1 MHEDKLIRLLR
12 DQGITLAVSLPC
24 DKAKELFSLLP
35 ESFETIELLRE
46 EDGVGVCAGTY
57 LAGRKPAMFI
67 QSSGLGNMLN
77 ALLSLS
83 RTYELPLPVI
93 ASWRGV
99 YKETIP
105 AQVPF
110 NAALPGILKAADI
123 PYVIVHHPHE
133 FDRVSE
139 IIETAFRCHTPAVA
153 LVSPQCWEGNPS
165 CEREEEIAD
174 RSRQISL
181 VHERNVPSPSMT
193 RLDAI
198 RAIVPHLKDAA
209 VVSNIGVPSKELF
222 WTADRKENFYMLGS
236 YTQASSVGL
245 GIALSTRRRTMV
257 IDGDGSLLGTAI
269 LPVIAAKKPRNLT
282 IICLDN
288 GVFGS
293 TGNQMTPAYRQVDL
307 ELYAR
312 ACGFVQTIKVTSA
325 EETGGAITSLALEQ
339 GPSFIHVVIQP
350 GNSDVPNIPLTPHEI
365 RDRFMNTIRN
375 DAIQG

>member
-1 MHEDKLIRLLR
+1 MHEDILIRLLR
-12 DQGITLAVSLPC
+12 DQGINLAVSLPC
-24 DKAKELFSLLP
+24 DKAKDLFRLLP
-35 ESFETIELLRE
+35 ESFETVELLRE
-46 EDGVGVCAGTY
+46 EDGVGVCAGAY

-99 YKETIP
+99 YQETIP

-123 PYVIVHHPHE
+123 PCVIVYHPHE
-133 FDRVSE
+133 FDRISQM
-139 IIETAFRCHTPAVA
+139 IDTAFRCHTPAVA
-153 LVSPQCWEGNPS
+153 LISPQCWEGNLS
-165 CEREEEIAD
+165 CEREEEITD
-174 RSRQISL
+174 RSRQIDL
-181 VHERNVPSPSMT
+181 VHERTVPSPTMT

-198 RAIVPHLKDAA
+198 RSIVPHLKDAA
-209 VVSNIGVPSKELF
+209 VVSNIGIPSKELF
-222 WTADRKENFYMLGS
+222 WTEDRKENFYMLGS
-236 YTQASSVGL
+236 YTQASSVGF
-245 GIALSTRRRTMV
+245 GIALSSHRRTIV

-269 LPVIAAKKPRNLT
+269 LPVIAARKPLNLT

-312 ACGFVQTIKVTSA
+312 ACGFEQTAKVTSA
-325 EETGGAITSLALEQ
+325 EEIGGAIASLEQ
-339 GPSFIHVVIQP
+339 GPSFMHVVIRP

>member
-1 MHEDKLIRLLR
+1 MHEDTLIRLLR
-12 DQGITLAVSLPC
+12 DQGITLAISLPC
-24 DKAKELFSLLP
+24 DKAKELFRLLP
-35 ESFETIELLRE
+35 ESFETVELLRE
-46 EDGVGVCAGTY
+46 EDGVGVGAGAY

-93 ASWRGV
+93 ASWRGI
-99 YKETIP
+99 YQETIP

-123 PYVIVHHPHE
+123 PYVIVNYPHE
-133 FDRVSE
+133 FDRISE
-139 IIETAFRCHTPAVA
+139 MIDTAFRCHTPAVA
-153 LVSPQCWEGNPS
+153 LVSPQCWEGDPAS
-165 CEREEEIAD
+165 EREEEIAD
-174 RSRQISL
+174 RSRQIRL
-181 VHERNVPSPSMT
+181 VHERTVPSPSMT

-198 RAIVPHLKDAA
+198 RALIPHLNDAA

-222 WTADRKENFYMLGS
+222 WTEDRRENFYMLGS
-236 YTQASSVGL
+236 YTQASSIGF
-245 GIALSTRRRTMV
+245 GIAVSSRRRTMV

-269 LPVIAAKKPRNLT
+269 LPVIAGKKPRTLT
-282 IICLDN
+282 IVCLDN
-288 GVFGS
+288 GVLGS

-312 ACGFVQTIKVTSA
+312 ACGFEQTAKVTSA
-325 EETGGAITSLALEQ
+325 EEIGRAIASLEY
-339 GPSFIHVVIQP
+339 GPSFIHVVIRP
-350 GNSDVPNIPLTPHEI
+350 GNSDVPNIPLTPLEI

-375 DAIQG
+375 DAIPG

>member
-1 MHEDKLIRLLR
+1 MHEEILIRLLR

-35 ESFETIELLRE
+35 ESFETLDLLRE
-46 EDGVGVCAGTY
+46 EDGVGVCAGAY
-57 LAGRKPAMFI
+57 LAGRKPAMVI

-83 RTYELPLPVI
+83 RTYNLPLPVI

-123 PYVIVHHPHE
+123 PFVIVDHPHE

-139 IIETAFRCHTPAVA
+139 MIDTAFRCHTPAVA
-153 LVSPQCWEGNPS
+153 LISPHCWEGNLS

-174 RSRQISL
+174 RSQQIDL
-181 VHERNVPSPSMT
+181 VHERTVPSLTMT

-198 RAIVPHLKDAA
+198 RAIVPHLHDAA

-222 WTADRKENFYMLGS
+222 WTEDRKENFYMLGS
-236 YTQASSVGL
+236 YTQASPVGF
-245 GIALSTRRRTMV
+245 GIALSTRRRTIV

-293 TGNQMTPAYRQVDL
+293 TGNQMTPSYRQVDL

-312 ACGFVQTIKVTSA
+312 ACGFEQTEKVTSA
-325 EETGGAITSLALEQ
+325 EEIGRAIASHEQ
-339 GPSFIHVVIQP
+339 GPSFIHVVIRP
-350 GNSDVPNIPLTPHEI
+350 GNSEVPNIPLTPLEI
-365 RDRFMNTIRN
+365 RDRFMNTIRP
-375 DAIQG
+375 DVIPD

>member
-1 MHEDKLIRLLR
+1 MHEDILIRLLR
-12 DQGITLAVSLPC
+12 DQDINLAVSLPC
-24 DKAKELFSLLP
+24 DKAKDLFRLLP
-35 ESFETIELLRE
+35 ESFETVELLRE
-46 EDGVGVCAGTY
+46 EDGVGVCAGAY

-83 RTYELPLPVI
+83 RTCELPLPVI

-99 YKETIP
+99 YQETIP

-123 PYVIVHHPHE
+123 PCVIVYHPHE
-133 FDRVSE
+133 FDRISQM
-139 IIETAFRCHTPAVA
+139 IDTAFRCHTPAVA
-153 LVSPQCWEGNPS
+153 LISPQCWEGNLS

-174 RSRQISL
+174 RSRQIGL
-181 VHERNVPSPSMT
+181 VHERTVPSPTMT

-198 RAIVPHLKDAA
+198 RSIVPHLKDAA
-209 VVSNIGVPSKELF
+209 VVSNIGIPSKELF
-222 WTADRKENFYMLGS
+222 WTEDRKENFYMLGS
-236 YTQASSVGL
+236 YTQASSVGF
-245 GIALSTRRRTMV
+245 GIALSSHRRTIV

-269 LPVIAAKKPRNLT
+269 LPVIAAKKLRNLT

-293 TGNQMTPAYRQVDL
+293 TGNQMTPAYQQVDL

-312 ACGFVQTIKVTSA
+312 ACGFEQTAKVTSA
-325 EETGGAITSLALEQ
+325 EEIGGAIASLEQ
-339 GPSFIHVVIQP
+339 GPSFMHVVIRP

>member
-1 MHEDKLIRLLR
+1 MHEDTLIRLLK
-12 DQGITLAVSLPC
+12 DQGITLAASLPC
-24 DKAKELFSLLP
+24 DKAKDLFSLLP

-46 EDGVGVCAGTY
+46 EDGVGVCAGAY

-123 PYVIVHHPHE
+123 PFVIVHQPDE
-133 FDRVSE
+133 FDRISE
-139 IIETAFRCHTPAVA
+139 MIDTAFRCHTPAVA

-165 CEREEEIAD
+165 CEQEEEIAD
-174 RSRQISL
+174 RSRQIRL
-181 VHERNVPSPSMT
+181 VHERTVPSPTMT

-198 RAIVPHLKDAA
+198 RAIVPHLHDAA
-209 VVSNIGVPSKELF
+209 VVSNIGIPSKELF
-222 WTADRKENFYMLGS
+222 WTEDRKENFYMLGS
-236 YTQASSVGL
+236 YTQASSVGF
-245 GIALSTRRRTMV
+245 GIALSSHRRTIV

-282 IICLDN
+282 IVCLDN

-312 ACGFVQTIKVTSA
+312 ACGFEQTVKVTSA
-325 EETGGAITSLALEQ
+325 EEIGRAIASLEQ
-339 GPSFIHVVIQP
+339 GPSFIHVVIRP
-350 GNSDVPNIPLTPHEI
+350 GNSDVPNIPLTPLEI

-375 DAIQG
+375 DAIHS

>member
-1 MHEDKLIRLLR
+1 MHEDLLIRLLR

-24 DKAKELFSLLP
+24 DKAKDLFSLLP
-35 ESFETIELLRE
+35 ESFETVILLRE
-46 EDGVGVCAGTY
+46 EDGVGVCAGAY

-83 RTYELPLPVI
+83 RTYELPLPII

-99 YKETIP
+99 YQETIP

-123 PYVIVHHPHE
+123 PFVMLHQPHE
-133 FDRVSE
+133 LDRVSE
-139 IIETAFRCHTPAVA
+139 MIDTAFRCNTPAVA
-153 LVSPQCWEGNPS
+153 LISPRCWEGNLS
-165 CEREEEIAD
+165 CEQEEEIPD
-174 RSRQISL
+174 RSRHIRL
-181 VHERNVPSPSMT
+181 VHERTVPSPAMT

-198 RAIVPHLKDAA
+198 RAIAPHLHDAA

-222 WTADRKENFYMLGS
+222 WTEDRKENFYMLGS
-236 YTQASSVGL
+236 YTQASCVGL
-245 GIALSTRRRTMV
+245 GIALSSHRRTIV

-307 ELYAR
+307 ELSAR
-312 ACGFVQTIKVTSA
+312 ACGFEHTIKVTSA
-325 EETGGAITSLALEQ
+325 EEIGRAIASLKQ
-339 GPSFIHVVIQP
+339 GPSFIHAVIRP

-375 DAIQG
+375 DAIHS

>member
-1 MHEDKLIRLLR
+1 MHEDTCIRLLL
-12 DQGITLAVSLPC
+12 DQGINLAVSLPC
-24 DKAKELFSLLP
+24 DKAKDLFALLP
-35 ESFETIELLRE
+35 SSLETVELLRE
-46 EDGVGVCAGTY
+46 EDGVGVCAGAY
-57 LAGRKPAMFI
+57 LAGRTPAMVI

-83 RTYELPLPVI
+83 RTYDLPLPVI

-123 PYVIVHHPHE
+123 PFVIINQSHE
-133 FDRVSE
+133 LDRISE
-139 IIETAFRCHTPAVA
+139 MIDTAFRCHTPAIA
-153 LVSPQCWEGNPS
+153 LVSPRCWEGTPA
-165 CEREEEIAD
+165 CELQEDVPD
-174 RSRQISL
+174 RSRHIHL
-181 VHERNVPSPSMT
+181 VHERNVPSPAMT

-198 RAIVPHLKDAA
+198 RAIAPHLHDAA

-222 WTADRKENFYMLGS
+222 WTEDRKENFYMLGS

-257 IDGDGSLLGTAI
+257 IDGDGSLLGTSI

-293 TGNQMTPAYRQVDL
+293 TGNQMTPAYQQVDL

-312 ACGFVQTIKVTSA
+312 ACGFEQTVKVTSA
-325 EETGGAITSLALEQ
+325 EEIAGAIASLEQ
-339 GPSFIHVVIQP
+339 GPSFIHVVVRP
-350 GNSDVPNIPLTPHEI
+350 GNSDAPNIPLTPHEI

>member
-1 MHEDKLIRLLR
+1 MHEDILIRLLR
-12 DQGITLAVSLPC
+12 DQGINLAISLPC
-24 DKAKELFSLLP
+24 DKAKELFGLLP

-46 EDGVGVCAGTY
+46 EDGVGVGAGAY

-110 NAALPGILKAADI
+110 NTALPGILKAAGI
-123 PYVIVHHPHE
+123 PCVIVHHPHE
-133 FDRVSE
+133 FNRISE
-139 IIETAFRCHTPAVA
+139 TIDTAFRCYTPAVA
-153 LVSPQCWEGNPS
+153 LVSPQCWEGDTAGELQEDIP
-165 CEREEEIAD
+165 D
-174 RSRQISL
+174 RSRHMHL

-198 RAIVPHLKDAA
+198 RVLVPHLHDAA

-222 WTADRKENFYMLGS
+222 WTEDRKENFYMLGS
-236 YTQASSVGL
+236 YTQASSIGF
-245 GIALSTRRRTMV
+245 GIAISSHRRTIV

-269 LPVIAAKKPRNLT
+269 LPVIAGKKPRNLT

-293 TGNQMTPAYRQVDL
+293 TGNQTTPAFRQVDL

-312 ACGFVQTIKVTSA
+312 ACGFEQTVKVVSA
-325 EETGGAITSLALEQ
+325 EGIGGAIASPEP
-339 GPSFIHVVIQP
+339 GPSFIHVVIRP
-350 GNSDVPNIPLTPHEI
+350 GNSDAPNIPLTPREI
-365 RDRFMNTIRN
+365 RDRFMNTIRP
-375 DAIQG
+375 DTIPG

>member
-1 MHEDKLIRLLR
+1 MHEDSLIGLMK
-12 DQGITLAVSLPC
+12 DQGIDLAVSLPC
-24 DKAKELFSLLP
+24 DKAKDLCGLLP
-35 ESFETIELLRE
+35 SSFETVELLRE
-46 EDGVGVCAGTY
+46 EDGVGVCAGAY
-57 LAGRKPAMFI
+57 LAGRKPAMVI
-67 QSSGLGNMLN
+67 QSSGLGTMLN

-83 RTYELPLPVI
+83 RTYDLPLPVI

-123 PYVIVHHPHE
+123 PYVIVNYPHE

-139 IIETAFRCHTPAVA
+139 MIDTAFRCHTQAVA
-153 LVSPQCWEGNPS
+153 LISPHCWEGNLS

-174 RSRQISL
+174 RSRQIRL
-181 VHERNVPSPSMT
+181 IHERSISSLSMT

-198 RAIVPHLKDAA
+198 RALVPHLNDAA
-209 VVSNIGVPSKELF
+209 VVSNIGVPSKELY
-222 WTADRKENFYMLGS
+222 WTEDRKENFYMLGS
-236 YTQASSVGL
+236 YTQASSLGF
-245 GIALSTRRRTMV
+245 GIALSSHRRTIV

-269 LPVIAAKKPRNLT
+269 LPVIAGKKPRNLT

-293 TGNQMTPAYRQVDL
+293 TGNQMTPAFRQVDL

-312 ACGFVQTIKVTSA
+312 ACGFEQTAKVTSA
-325 EETGGAITSLALEQ
+325 EEIGRAIASLEQ
-339 GPSFIHVVIQP
+339 GPSFIHVVIRP
-350 GNSDVPNIPLTPHEI
+350 GNSDAPNIPLTPLEI
-365 RDRFMNTIRN
+365 RDRFMNAIRP
-375 DAIQG
+375 DVIPD

>member
-1 MHEDKLIRLLR
+1 MHEEILIRLLR
-12 DQGITLAVSLPC
+12 DRGITLAVSLPC
-24 DKAKELFSLLP
+24 DKAKDLFALLP
-35 ESFETIELLRE
+35 DSFETLELLRE
-46 EDGVGVCAGTY
+46 EDGVGVCAGAY
-57 LAGRKPAMFI
+57 LAGQKPAMFI

-110 NAALPGILKAADI
+110 NQALPGILKAAEI
-123 PYVIVHHPHE
+123 PFVIVDHPHE
-133 FDRVSE
+133 FDRISE
-139 IIETAFRCHTPAVA
+139 MIDTAFRCHTPAVA

-165 CEREEEIAD
+165 SEQEEKIAD
-174 RSRQISL
+174 RSRQIHL

-198 RAIVPHLKDAA
+198 RALVPHLHDAA
-209 VVSNIGVPSKELF
+209 VVSNIGIPSKELF
-222 WTADRKENFYMLGS
+222 WTEDRKENFYMLGS
-236 YTQASSVGL
+236 YTQASSVGF
-245 GIALSTRRRTMV
+245 GIAISSHRRTLV

-269 LPVIAAKKPRNLT
+269 LPVIAAKGPRNLT
-282 IICLDN
+282 IVCLDN

-312 ACGFVQTIKVTSA
+312 ACGFEQTVKVTSA
-325 EETGGAITSLALEQ
+325 EEIGRAIASLEQ
-339 GPSFIHVVIQP
+339 GPSFIHVVIRP
-350 GNSDVPNIPLTPHEI
+350 GNSDVPNIPLTPLEI
-365 RDRFMNTIRN
+365 RDRFMNAIRP
-375 DAIQG
+375 DAIQD

>member
-1 MHEDKLIRLLR
+1 MHEEILIRLLR

-24 DKAKELFSLLP
+24 DKAKELFRLLP
-35 ESFETIELLRE
+35 ESFETVELLRE
-46 EDGVGVCAGTY
+46 EDGVGVCAGAF

-99 YKETIP
+99 YQETIP

-110 NAALPGILKAADI
+110 NTALPGILKAADI
-123 PYVIVHHPHE
+123 PYVIVNYPHE

-139 IIETAFRCHTPAVA
+139 MIDTAFRCHTQAVA
-153 LVSPQCWEGNPS
+153 LISPHCWEGNLS

-174 RSRQISL
+174 RSRQIRL
-181 VHERNVPSPSMT
+181 IHERSISSLSMT

-198 RAIVPHLKDAA
+198 RALVPHLNDAA
-209 VVSNIGVPSKELF
+209 VVSNIGVPSKELY
-222 WTADRKENFYMLGS
+222 WTEDRKENFYMLGS
-236 YTQASSVGL
+236 YTQASSLGF
-245 GIALSTRRRTMV
+245 GIALSSHRRTIV

-269 LPVIAAKKPRNLT
+269 LPVIAGKKPRNLT

-293 TGNQMTPAYRQVDL
+293 TGNQMTPAFRQVDL

-312 ACGFVQTIKVTSA
+312 ACGFEQTAKVTSA
-325 EETGGAITSLALEQ
+325 EEIGRAIASLEQ
-339 GPSFIHVVIQP
+339 GPSFIHVVIRP
-350 GNSDVPNIPLTPHEI
+350 GNSDAPNIPLTPLEI
-365 RDRFMNTIRN
+365 RDRFMNAIRP
-375 DAIQG
+375 DVIPD

>member
-1 MHEDKLIRLLR
+1 MHEEILIRLLK
-12 DQGITLAVSLPC
+12 DQGITLAASLPC
-24 DKAKELFSLLP
+24 DKVKDLFNLLP
-35 ESFETIELLRE
+35 ESFETVELLRE
-46 EDGVGVCAGTY
+46 EDGVGVCAGAY
-57 LAGRKPAMFI
+57 LAGRKPAMVI

-83 RTYELPLPVI
+83 RTYDLPLPVI

-110 NAALPGILKAADI
+110 NAAIPGILKAADI
-123 PYVIVHHPHE
+123 PFVIVDHPYE
-133 FDRVSE
+133 FDRISE
-139 IIETAFRCHTPAVA
+139 MIDTAFRCHTPAVA
-153 LVSPQCWEGNPS
+153 LVSPQCWEGDPV
-165 CEREEEIAD
+165 CKREEEIAD
-174 RSRQISL
+174 RSRQIDV
-181 VHERNVPSPSMT
+181 VHERTVPSPTMT

-198 RAIVPHLKDAA
+198 RAIAPHLHNAA
-209 VVSNIGVPSKELF
+209 VVSNIGIPGKELF
-222 WTADRKENFYMLGS
+222 WTEDRRENFYMLGS

-269 LPVIAAKKPRNLT
+269 LPVIAAKKPHNLT

-312 ACGFVQTIKVTSA
+312 ACGFEQTVKVTSA
-325 EETGGAITSLALEQ
+325 EEIGGAIASLEQ
-339 GPSFIHVVIQP
+339 GPSFMHVVIRP
-350 GNSDVPNIPLTPHEI
+350 GNSEVPNIPLTPHEI
-365 RDRFMNTIRN
+365 RDRFMNTIRS

>member
-1 MHEDKLIRLLR
+1 MHEDTLITLLLDR
-12 DQGITLAVSLPC
+12 GINLAVSLPC
-24 DKAKELFSLLP
+24 DKAKDLCNLLHSSL
-35 ESFETIELLRE
+35 ETVDLLRE
-46 EDGVGVCAGTY
+46 EDGVGVCAGAY
-57 LAGRKPAMFI
+57 LAGRKPAMVI

-110 NAALPGILKAADI
+110 NAALPNILQAADI
-123 PYVIVHHPHE
+123 PYVIVHHQHE
-133 FDRVSE
+133 FDRISD
-139 IIETAFRCHTPAVA
+139 IINTAFRCRTPAVA
-153 LVSPQCWEGNPS
+153 LISPYCWEGS
-165 CEREEEIAD
+165 TVCELEEHIPD
-174 RSRQISL
+174 RSWHMHL
-181 VHERNVPSPSMT
+181 VHDRNVPSPSMT

-198 RAIVPHLKDAA
+198 RAIAPYLSDAA
-209 VVSNIGVPSKELF
+209 VVSNLGVPSKELF
-222 WTADRKENFYMLGS
+222 WTEDRKENFYMLGS
-236 YTQASSVGL
+236 YTQASCVGL

-282 IICLDN
+282 IVCLDN

-293 TGNQMTPAYRQVDL
+293 TGNQMTPAFRQVDL
-307 ELYAR
+307 ELFAR
-312 ACGFVQTIKVTSA
+312 ACGFEQTAKVLSA
-325 EETGGAITSLALEQ
+325 EEIGGAIASLEH
-339 GPSFIHVVIQP
+339 GPSFIHVVIRP
-350 GNSDVPNIPLTPHEI
+350 GNSDAPNVPLTPHEI
-365 RDRFMNTIRN
+365 RDRFMNTIQN